1 MKMPG
6 QFEELR
12 ALLDDLVDIEFR
24 DTIRGFLDTKDE
36 TRLPSP
42 IDIIDRGSFLGYL
55 KQRRKLA
62 QFKEYL
68 KKHYPRIFP
77 PSKPNRREKN
87 HKENDYVER
96 VPFTNRQDEIDTITS
111 TSSEALAKYFLIHAP
126 SGYGKTDLL
135 KELSKWFRTKKWH
148 NAYLAISPDMTLI
161 SIAKGLAKKLEV
173 KIGDGSTPS
182 PGLKLSGAL
191 ISQYRIQHKHQKYEG
206 LVLLIDLDKAPA
218 PEMLGKILDEFIP
231 DIQKNLFNTQLFKSG
246 QMQFRVIIAGRYL
259 ADTKEVKSTD
269 LPLDIRALSPFT
281 YRVIKTTVD
290 KYLSNHN
297 SDERL
302 KFAAHTVF
310 LTGGH
315 PSCMARLLEMFRD
328 QPMPADDFFE
338 TKQEEIQQII
348 QVETKHVEEG
358 LPKGSDGFNTAL
370 RVLMI
375 YRHVNSFILD
385 ILRKKYIDES
395 EFRDTFDFE
404 DKLTQSYI
412 FTRNQYLLKDDV
424 SRRLMT
430 MYLRE
435 YHPDTFTDYC
445 RYARELCEDYLKGQ
459 DIQTPPL
466 WILEYLFQ
474 WLQEHSVK
482 KIGTQE
488 ARESLSSEFFDKVLP
503 YAMDLYL
510 RRHSNLTKIQ
520 CKEDQKALI
529 SELGQT
535 RQWEFEFAV
544 NYFLRSKSYD
554 NSPYQKFE
562 KRIADLLDKRY
573 MEISA

>member
-1 MKMPG
+1 MPG

-12 ALLDDLVDIEFR
+12 ALLDKLAEKEFR
-24 DTIRGFLDTKDE
+24 DTIRGFLEAEDV

-42 IDIIDRGSFLGYL
+42 LEEIDRGSFLGYL

-62 QFKEYL
+62 QYREYL
-68 KKHYPRIFP
+68 KKYYPKIFSR
-77 PSKPNRREKN
+77 SKIDKKEKN
-87 HKENDYVER
+87 HVER
-96 VPFTNRQDEIDTITS
+96 VPFTNRQDEIDAITP

-135 KELSKWFRTKKWH
+135 KELVKWFRKKKWH
-148 NAYLAISPDMTLI
+148 NAYIAVSGDMTLV
-161 SIAKGLAKKLEV
+161 SVTQGLAKKLEV
-173 KIGDGSTPS
+173 KIGDDDTPS
-182 PGLKLSGAL
+182 PGIKLSAAL
-191 ISQYRIQHKHQKYEG
+191 ISHYRLQHKNKKYQG

-218 PEMLGKILDEFIP
+218 QDLLGKILDELIP
-231 DIQKNLFNTQLFKSG
+231 DIYENLFNTQLFKSG
-246 QMQFRVIIAGRYL
+246 QMQFRVVIAGRSL
-259 ADTKEVKSTD
+259 ADTKEVKSTN

-290 KYLSNHN
+290 KYLSNHT

-302 KFAAHTVF
+302 KLAAHTVF

-315 PSCMARLLEMFRD
+315 PSCMARLLELFRD
-328 QPMPADDFFE
+328 QPMPADVFFE
-338 TKQEEIQQII
+338 TKHEEIQQII
-348 QVETKHVEEG
+348 QAETKHVEEG

-370 RVLMI
+370 RVLMV

-385 ILRKKYIDES
+385 ILRKRYIEES
-395 EFRDTFDFE
+395 EFRDTSDFE
-404 DKLTQSYI
+404 DKLTESYI
-412 FTRNQYLLKDDV
+412 FTRNQYILKDDV

-435 YHPDTFTDYC
+435 YQPDTFVDYC
-445 RYARELCEDYLKGQ
+445 RYARELCEEYLKGQ

-474 WLQEHSVK
+474 WLQEHSAK

-488 ARESLSSEFFDKVLP
+488 ARKSLRSEFFDNVLP

-510 RRHSNLTKIQ
+510 KRHSNLTKIQ

-529 SELGQT
+529 SELGQM

-544 NYFLRSKSYD
+544 NYFLRSESYD
-554 NSPYQKFE
+554 NSPYHDFE
-562 KRIADLLDKRY
+562 KRITDLLDKRY